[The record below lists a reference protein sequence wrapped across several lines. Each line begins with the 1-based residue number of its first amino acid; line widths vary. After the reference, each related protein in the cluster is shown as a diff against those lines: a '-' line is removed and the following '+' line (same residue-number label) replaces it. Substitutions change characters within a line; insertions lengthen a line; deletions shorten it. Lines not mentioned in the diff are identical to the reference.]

1 MRHGCYWAAA
11 AVIVAGQ
18 LAAAKRYPVSSSF
31 GALEVDGEEEPLP
44 INTTTDDEENP
55 FSSFRLSQN
64 GLGETNNKNETIK
77 IIKLK

>member
-31 GALEVDGEEEPLP
+31 GALEVDGVQDIAGGEGKRDRKTMQY
-44 INTTTDDEENP
+44 IYT
-55 FSSFRLSQN
+55 SLS
-64 GLGETNNKNETIK
+64 
-77 IIKLK
+77 